1 MVVEGA
7 RLLNRGEEF
16 RITVDGTGY
25 VGECVW
31 SWEEVPGRDLPRP
44 VYPVTIMV
52 QSIDYEDPKAARPVP
67 DEQKRVVAA
76 AAARALKAGDPGGT
90 YLTDIE

>member
-1 MVVEGA
+1 MTVEKA

-16 RITVDGTGY
+16 RVTVDGIGY

-31 SWEEVPGRDLPRP
+31 SWEQVPGRDLPRST
-44 VYPVTIMV
+44 YPVRIMV
-52 QSIDYEDPKAARPVP
+52 QSIDYEDPKAERPVP

-76 AAARALKAGDPGGT
+76 AAARALQAADPGGR
-90 YLTDIE
+90 YVTDPA